1 MRNGGKI
8 AQKIPFMFL
17 CTDTSNYHQFQIYD
31 QKSDCDA
38 NTQVPVIYSIGK
50 SIPEGSLTLE
60 TTKEREMDN
69 PKNEYM
75 ISTTIKKGEVELFNN
90 KEEMVK
96 CKVEYQLQGE
106 MLDSEP
112 PVKDRIEN
120 NGYRNYG
127 LNSLSKQIWEI
138 NVKPKEKMKICFKY
152 NWKER
157 FHAGNANQKQQ
168 FGGF

>member
-1 MRNGGKI
+1 MMKYTGPG
-8 AQKIPFMFL
+8 Q
-17 CTDTSNYHQFQIYD
+17 
-31 QKSDCDA
+31 DA
-38 NTQVPVIYSIGK
+38 TLEITTTMDVRVKFGIT
-50 SIPEGSLTLE
+50 TLE

-90 KEEMVK
+90 KAEMVK

-106 MLDSEP
+106 MLESDP
-112 PVKDRIEN
+112 AVKDRIEN

-127 LNSLSKQIWEI
+127 LNPLSKQIWEI
-138 NVKPKEKMKICFKY
+138 NVNPKEKMKISFKY

-168 FGGF
+168 FAFT